1 MEVSVKNFG
10 TVVRAD
16 VHVGGLT
23 VITGENDTGK
33 STIGK
38 ILFSLVKAIAR
49 YEEDLEEAKE
59 VRITEIA
66 EKMYFNLRR
75 FVNVEDHS
83 SLRDFFHPRKIYS
96 QLRLSKDRAIAER
109 MNYLHHFMNTS
120 DIPRALFDSCIRNL
134 EKISSIIE
142 EPDDEFN
149 AINRATKKA
158 FFSEFKGEII
168 NKSTKSPAKAQ
179 ITITDGV
186 SELIDISWGKD
197 LAQNLKYND
206 ELGYTD
212 ATYVDS
218 PAIIQFHHLVKMA
231 RTHFDAD
238 LPGRGSVPLHVK
250 DLATKIGDSIYTFSM
265 MDFFSDDVKRMD
277 LSSKISS
284 IFGGVLAYDEEKSDF
299 YLERNGYKLS
309 SSNIASGI
317 KSLGVID
324 LLIKGGAIKPN
335 ALLILDEPEVNLHPK
350 WQVDY
355 CEVICELV
363 ERGVDVIVN
372 THSPYIIEALKHFC
386 DQTNIENK
394 FYMALKDERMGTS
407 EFFDITQDISVA
419 IDNLAAPLQK
429 LNKDEFFDF

>member
-10 TVVRAD
+10 TVLRAD

-38 ILFSLVKAIAR
+38 ILFSLVKAISR

-59 VRITEIA
+59 SRITEIS

-75 FVNVEDHS
+75 FVNVEDHNN
-83 SLRDFFHPRKIYS
+83 LRELFHPRKMYA
-96 QLRLSKDRAIAER
+96 QLKSNAEKAIFER
-109 MNYLHHFMNTS
+109 INLIHHFMVTS
-120 DIPRALFDSCIRNL
+120 DLPKALYESCLKNF
-134 EKISSIIE
+134 EKIAAIIA

-149 AINRATKKA
+149 AIDRATKKA
-158 FFSEFKGEII
+158 FFSEFKGEILPKPI
-168 NKSTKSPAKAQ
+168 KSSSRTQVS
-179 ITITDGV
+179 ITDGV

-197 LAQNLKYND
+197 LAQSLKYID
-206 ELGYTD
+206 DLGYSD

-218 PAIIQFHHLVKMA
+218 PSIIQFHNLVRNA

-238 LPGRGSVPLHVK
+238 SPGRGTVPLHVK
-250 DLATKIGDSIYTFSM
+250 DLAVKLEDSIYNFSLL
-265 MDFFSDDVKRMD
+265 DLFSVGESV
-277 LSSKISS
+277 SSKIAK
-284 IFGGVLAYDEEKSDF
+284 IVGGQLVYDAEKSDF
-299 YLERNGYKLS
+299 FLERNGFKLA

-324 LLIKGGAIKPN
+324 LLITSGAIKQG

-355 CEVICELV
+355 CEIICELV
-363 ERGVDVIVN
+363 KKEVDVIVN

-386 DQTNIENK
+386 DSSGIKNTFYLASKENQ
-394 FYMALKDERMGTS
+394 FGQS
-407 EFFDITQDISVA
+407 EFFDITENISIA
-419 IDNLAAPLQK
+419 IDKLAAPLQQ
-429 LNKDEFFDF
+429 LNKDDFFDF